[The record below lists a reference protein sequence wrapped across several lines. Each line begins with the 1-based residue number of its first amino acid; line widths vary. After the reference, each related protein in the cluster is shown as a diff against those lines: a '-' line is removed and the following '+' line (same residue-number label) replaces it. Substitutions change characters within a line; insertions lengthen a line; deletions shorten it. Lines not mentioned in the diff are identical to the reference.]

1 MESARWSKQGSLY
14 SDGNYQN
21 LSPNRTRFKA
31 IQRYNSSNSLPSL
44 PTRPCMYV
52 WTYACFFAAIFF
64 IFLAGTRPV
73 ADPKGDHRGGK
84 GVNFF
89 RLSTLAVPE
98 DQSCEGR
105 RVYMYELPPE
115 FNIIA
120 QDSTRCNRSLIPW
133 MDICPRFRNE
143 GFGADLHSSESST
156 RALDP
161 EFDDS
166 DWYDT
171 DFYMLDVIF
180 HSRMKRYR
188 CLTQNASKAD
198 ALYVPHY
205 TGILALDY
213 LYGSR
218 PYEERKW
225 FGKDLID
232 WLERNGG
239 ESWRRYAGKDH
250 FLAMGR
256 TTWDFRIGETWG
268 TAFSELP
275 HVANMTSLMIESS
288 SRFSRE
294 QAIPYLTAFHPS
306 SSKRL
311 YRWIETV
318 TNSKRRYLF
327 SYVGAPRDDP
337 SSVRGIMISSCNT
350 AGKAVCSFV
359 DCSVTSCSH
368 DPVPAYKSFLRSHF
382 CLQPRGDSHTRRS
395 TFDCL
400 ISGAIPVFFHVS
412 SAYTQYSW
420 HLPRDPKSYSV
431 FVDEEDLK
439 RGVSIEHVLRSYS
452 QETIE
457 DMQKTIVSMIPN
469 LLYFDCRKD
478 GCSSMR
484 EMDAF
489 DLTVEGLLAKVAHLK
504 NHFSD
509 S

>member
-1 MESARWSKQGSLY
+1 
-14 SDGNYQN
+14 
-21 LSPNRTRFKA
+21 
-31 IQRYNSSNSLPSL
+31 
-44 PTRPCMYV
+44 
-52 WTYACFFAAIFF
+52 
-64 IFLAGTRPV
+64 
-73 ADPKGDHRGGK
+73 
-84 GVNFF
+84 
-89 RLSTLAVPE
+89 
-98 DQSCEGR
+98 
-105 RVYMYELPPE
+105 MYELPPE
-115 FNIIA
+115 FSIIA

-133 MDICPRFRNE
+133 MDICPRFRNK
-143 GFGADLHSSESST
+143 GFGADLRSSESST

-161 EFDDS
+161 EFDNS
-166 DWYDT
+166 DWYET
-171 DFYMLDVIF
+171 DFYVLDVIF

-198 ALYVPHY
+198 HALYVPHY

-250 FLAMGR
+250 FLAMAR
-256 TTWDFRIGETWG
+256 MTWDFRICETWG

-337 SSVRGIMISSCNT
+337 SSVRGIMISSCNA
-350 AGKAVCSFV
+350 AGKAVCNFYKRN
-359 DCSVTSCSH
+359 
-368 DPVPAYKSFLRSHF
+368 PA
-382 CLQPRGDSHTRRS
+382 
-395 TFDCL
+395 
-400 ISGAIPVFFHVS
+400 V
-412 SAYTQYSW
+412 
-420 HLPRDPKSYSV
+420 
-431 FVDEEDLK
+431 
-439 RGVSIEHVLRSYS
+439 
-452 QETIE
+452 
-457 DMQKTIVSMIPN
+457 
-469 LLYFDCRKD
+469 
-478 GCSSMR
+478 
-484 EMDAF
+484 
-489 DLTVEGLLAKVAHLK
+489 
-504 NHFSD
+504 
-509 S
+509 